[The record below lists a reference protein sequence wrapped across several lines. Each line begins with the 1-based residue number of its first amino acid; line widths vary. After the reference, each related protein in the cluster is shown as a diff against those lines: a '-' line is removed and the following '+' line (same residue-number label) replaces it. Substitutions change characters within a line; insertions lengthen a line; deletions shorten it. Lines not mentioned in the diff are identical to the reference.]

1 MDIWETNLK
10 ALATRQEKGDLLPLL
25 PEALPVLKRVS
36 LLPGPTPS
44 LKISREKGR
53 PITFHSPR
61 DAWKE
66 AEALVQQAPLSDSQP
81 LVALGLGLGYHL
93 LSLLPHLAPEQPL
106 IIVEPEEEIF
116 WAALSSLTLTPLLT
130 RPHTYWVV
138 HPDAQKVIRH
148 LRQCLGL
155 GNGRSVSFWGHPP
168 SLRAAND
175 FYQAV
180 ITDLK
185 PPAPQ
190 LRPPR
195 GLKKEKLRI
204 LIFNPDYFLV
214 PEAMRAFNQLGHE
227 VGLVLFDKRRESGEE
242 VLKRILQRLQEFT
255 PDLVFTVNHLGFD
268 REGLLMDAFHRL
280 KVPSIS
286 WYVDSPA
293 LILNLYAG
301 PKSDLAFIFVWDTTY
316 IPEVRALG
324 FDNVFFL
331 PLATDP
337 VIFSPR
343 PAPDL
348 RPWRSLVTFV
358 GNSLT
363 GSVAEKLKRLPSSRE
378 FRELFHRLLTA
389 FKAQPFRRLEALLAA
404 AGLEE
409 HPLIRGLDRSGLTD
423 LEAGII
429 WAATRDYRLECLKP
443 LAPFRPV
450 IYGDP
455 GWPELLGHPFQL
467 RPEVNY
473 FDELPLVYGASTINF
488 NATSLQMKTAV
499 NQRVFDAPAAG
510 GFLLTDFREQLAEL
524 LVVGQEVVCYRD
536 PAEIPDLVRFYL
548 KHPSERARVVQKAR
562 DRILAEHTYRHRVK
576 TMLDLLRRRL

>member
-1 MDIWETNLK
+1 MDIWEINLK
-10 ALATRQEKGDLLPLL
+10 ALANRPKEGDLLPVL
-25 PEALPVLKRVS
+25 PAALPILKRVS

-44 LKISREKGR
+44 LKISREEGR

-61 DAWKE
+61 NAWKE
-66 AEALVQQAPLSDSQP
+66 AEALVKQAPLNDSQP

-93 LSLLPHLAPEQPL
+93 LSLLPLLSPEQPL

-116 WAALSSLTLTPLLT
+116 WAALSSLELTPLFT
-130 RPHTYWVV
+130 RPHTYLVV
-138 HPDAQKVIRH
+138 HPDSQEVIQH
-148 LRQCLGL
+148 LRQRLGL
-155 GNGRSVSFWGHPP
+155 GNGRSVGLWGHPP

-190 LRPPR
+190 IRPPR

-214 PEAMRAFNQLGHE
+214 PEAMRAFTQLGHE
-227 VGLVLFDKRRESGEE
+227 VGLVLFDKRRESGEK
-242 VLKRILQRLQEFT
+242 VLQRILQRFQEFT

-268 REGLLMDAFHRL
+268 REGLLMEAFHRL

-293 LILNLYAG
+293 IILNLYAG

-316 IPEVRALG
+316 IPEVQALG
-324 FDNVFFL
+324 FANVFFL

-343 PAPDL
+343 PAREL
-348 RPWRSLVTFV
+348 TPWRSEVAFV

-363 GSVAEKLKRLPSSRE
+363 GSVAAKLDRLPFSPE
-378 FRELFHRLLTA
+378 FLELFHRLLGA

-404 AGLEE
+404 AGLEQ
-409 HPLIRGLDRSGLTD
+409 HPLIRGLDRTGLTD

-429 WAATRDYRLECLKP
+429 WAATRDYRLDCLKR
-443 LAPFRPV
+443 LAPFNPV

-455 GWPELLGHPFQL
+455 GWREVLDGHFQR

-473 FDELPLVYGASTINF
+473 FEELPLVYGATTINF

-499 NQRVFDAPAAG
+499 NQRIFDAPAAG
-510 GFLLTDFREQLAEL
+510 GFLLTDFRDQLAEL
-524 LVVGQEVVCYRD
+524 LEVDREVVCYRD

-548 KHPSERARVVQKAR
+548 KHPSDRAGIVQKAR
-562 DRILAEHTYRHRVK
+562 ARILAEHTYRHRVE
-576 TMLDLLRRRL
+576 TMLDLVRRAS